1 VERFSVASTCSGPG
15 AEVPV
20 TEEVTIELKRQKVT
34 AVARQHHSA
43 DRSPGSRRR
52 RRAKSVRA
60 ERVWHR
66 WSRAARM
73 LNNDA
78 LDDDEVVDGWVVS
91 CQAMPTSTT
100 IKVVY
105 E

>member
-1 VERFSVASTCSGPG
+1 
-15 AEVPV
+15 VPV

-60 ERVWHR
+60 ERVGTGGR
-66 WSRAARM
+66 GQR
-73 LNNDA
+73 
-78 LDDDEVVDGWVVS
+78 G
-91 CQAMPTSTT
+91 CSTMT
-100 IKVVY
+100 PWMTMRLLT
-105 E
+105 